1 MSNKEDSSG
10 GAGTEDEE
18 EASADDLD
26 GRLQELHTSLSKLKR
41 ESEDKIEKLKRE
53 SEDASKTIE
62 HLQQRLQ
69 QQSDYELLK
78 REIQ

>member
-1 MSNKEDSSG
+1 MSANPG
-10 GAGTEDEE
+10 E
-18 EASADDLD
+18 EAAATGEASDDLD
-26 GRLQELHTSLSKLKR
+26 GRLQELHTSLSKLKQ
-41 ESEDKIEKLKRE
+41 ESEDKIQKLKRE